1 MNERY
6 VARVPA
12 SRLGSR
18 LRLGTA
24 LGGGVAAML
33 LLAPAAS
40 ASVVSPY
47 QLTAPHFSLPAPR
60 SAALPFDLTIHSAEG
75 VRSAVSPFARNSAI
89 DLANV
94 GPVAIGK
101 TPPASKAEQ
110 FLWLGGSDDHAL
122 KAEAGL
128 PSLLP
133 ASGGHRA
140 VEPQDLTVR
149 PVVRAAA
156 MPAVSGD
163 VSVTYGDVTTSGDAM
178 PGISI
183 SSPGGLTIAAGT
195 VTTDGSYS
203 DGIDASAAGPIAINV
218 TGVRTTGDNS
228 TGIYAMAGGD
238 INIAAGSIYD
248 SGANAKGI
256 RAISANGDVTI
267 DVGSVSTVAPR
278 ASTAVYAV
286 GHDVDITA
294 GSVSAFESNRFPTT
308 GIYAGGIGADADV
321 NVTINDSVY
330 SHGARAQGVVVSSG
344 GTAEVT
350 NNGYIGVVEYPGEKS
365 NGGAINVYAGAG
377 ITITNN
383 GTISSGVNGIE
394 ARSTSGNIAISSD
407 GKVNAY
413 QNGIYASTISYVP
426 DGGYTQNGNYYS
438 TYKRVAG
445 GSVSIDANQV
455 SGGDSIGRAIFAA
468 GTSVDISINGSVSN
482 PGFDDAVVALGYA
495 GGVSIH
501 NQGAISAATGSGID
515 AEAYGDVTIDG
526 TGSVDAPKIA
536 IEALSIGGSVSITQG
551 DITGSVNAE
560 ADALPTGPAL
570 GDPSKSVLIDVGNVT
585 SSATKDSA
593 ISALN
598 QNYYGSVSIKA
609 GDVKAYGDY
618 SAAVV
623 AIAPA
628 GSVDITANS
637 VATKGLG
644 ATAIAVYSAATV
656 GIDVGSATTANNNA
670 SGIEVVGVTGAAGGK
685 VDIDAGS
692 VTTAGNNAA
701 GLLVESDSNI
711 AINVGSI
718 ATAGNGSL
726 GLYAAGIGDAKLDVT
741 SGAITTAGDHASG
754 ILARGQTGAINV
766 MSGSVTTSGT
776 NSAGIVTLGYGGPVS
791 IKSTSVATS
800 GGGAVGIVDY
810 TFGASTNVTAG
821 SVTTSGIK
829 ATGMIVEG
837 DTGVTINADTVKTS
851 GDNASGI
858 VARAGGGGGDGASYS
873 GNVMLTADTVTVSGS
888 QSAGIDVATGGSDGA
903 TASDITIKAGTVTA
917 SGDFDVGIASNNN
930 SGSTMIDAGTVNA
943 LGRRGVGIYANAS
956 GDVAITVQNI
966 AASAG
971 DILVRTSA
979 GQFGDGNVSIDLT
992 GKISSAG
999 QTEDLF
1005 PDAAVA
1011 VTNQSGTTA
1020 INVSG
1025 AGSVTAAGDAIQV
1038 QSGGGLIKIAN
1049 AGTIQAGEG
1058 YAVDVSGVV
1067 SYIAPD
1073 PTPII
1078 TGAPATQITN
1088 QGKLLGSV
1096 RLSGGDDLLSNSGTW
1111 VVGKDSD
1118 FGGGNDLV
1126 VNSGTLLVS
1135 PGTTPGNVS
1144 LLGLEAFQNTG
1155 GLVDLRN
1162 GVAGD
1167 TLTLPG
1173 TYVGTN
1179 GARLGLDVGANGVA
1193 DKLVVGG
1200 AATGSTT
1207 ILINGSVA
1215 NATLLSKPVTLV
1227 QAGAG
1232 TSATAFSI
1240 AGNDVG
1246 FVRYGLG
1253 FNAGTNSFQLT
1264 ATAGSA
1270 VRRLAKVRQA
1280 AQSIWQQSAD
1290 AWSAHMA
1297 ELRDGA
1303 GTDQRVW
1310 GQAYG
1315 KVDTLHQ
1322 YAGGDDVGYRQD
1334 YYGFQ
1339 AGADLAGKRSDDGNG
1354 VVFGLTGGYLSSHV
1368 NFRAGPERLRF
1379 DTENVGG
1386 YASVRA
1392 GPLFANLLGQYDHYR
1407 IDASNGVEH
1416 WSDSFNGNGY
1426 GAQGEVGARFGGNG
1440 FFAEPVATLS
1450 WQKTDLG
1457 TLHALGQ
1464 SIDFGNGSA
1473 LTGKVGLRFGGTS
1486 EMGKGDEAV
1495 FYARADWV
1503 HSFHGN
1509 ASALLESGGASDGVT
1524 TAKLGNYGEGS
1535 VGVNVLTTGR
1545 LSGFIEGDGDVG
1557 KSYKGGG
1564 GRVGFRF
1571 KL

>member
-6 VARVPA
+6 IARVPA

-18 LRLGTA
+18 FRFGTA

-33 LLAPAAS
+33 LLVPAAS
-40 ASVVSPY
+40 ASAGSSY
-47 QLTAPHFSLPAPR
+47 QLAAPHFSVPAPK
-60 SAALPFDLTIHSAEG
+60 SAALPVDLTIRAAEASRFSA
-75 VRSAVSPFARNSAI
+75 SPVAKDTI
-89 DLANV
+89 DRATV
-94 GPVAIGK
+94 GPVAIGQTAPTQK
-101 TPPASKAEQ
+101 GEP
-110 FLWLGGSDDHAL
+110 FLWLGNDHDPVL
-122 KAEAGL
+122 NKAKAGIS
-128 PSLLP
+128 SLLS
-133 ASGGHRA
+133 ASRA
-140 VEPQDLTVR
+140 ARAIEPQDLTVR
-149 PVVRAAA
+149 PAVRASTA
-156 MPAVSGD
+156 PQGSGD
-163 VSVTYGDVTTSGDAM
+163 VSVTYGDVTTSGDYA

-195 VTTDGSYS
+195 VTTSGSYS
-203 DGIDASAAGPIAINV
+203 DGIDANATGPLSIDV
-218 TGVRTTGDNS
+218 TGIRTTGDNS
-228 TGIYAMAGGD
+228 TGIYATAGGD
-238 INIAAGSIYD
+238 ISITAGSIYD

-256 RAISANGDVTI
+256 RAISTNGDVTI
-267 DVGSVSTVAPR
+267 DVGSISTVAPR
-278 ASTAVYAV
+278 ATMGIYAV

-294 GSVSAFESNRFPTT
+294 GSVSAFESNRVPAV

-321 NVTINDSVY
+321 KVTVNDYVY
-330 SHGARAQGVVVSSG
+330 AHGARAQGVVVGSG

-365 NGGAINVYAGAG
+365 NGGAINVNAGSG

-383 GTISSGVNGIE
+383 GRINSGVNGIV
-394 ARSTSGNIAISSD
+394 AHSTSGDIAISSD

-426 DGGYTQNGNYYS
+426 DGGYTQNGNYYT

-455 SGGDSIGRAIFAA
+455 SGGGSIGRAIFAA

-495 GGVSIH
+495 GSVSIH
-501 NQGAISAATGSGID
+501 NQGAISATAGRGID
-515 AEAYGDVTIDG
+515 AEAYGDVTING

-536 IEALSIGGSVSITQG
+536 IAALSIGGSVSITQG
-551 DITGSVNAE
+551 DISGSINAE

-570 GDPSKSVLIDVGNVT
+570 GDPSKSVSIDVGNVT

-593 ISALN
+593 IVALN

-618 SAAVV
+618 SAAAV

-628 GSVDITANS
+628 GTVDVTANS

-656 GIDVGSATTANNNA
+656 GINVGSVTTANNNA
-670 SGIEVVGVTGAAGGK
+670 SGIEVVGVTGLAGGK
-685 VDIDAGS
+685 VDVEAGS
-692 VTTAGNNAA
+692 VTTFGNNSA

-711 AINVGSI
+711 AINAGSI
-718 ATAGNGSL
+718 ATAGSGSL
-726 GLYAAGIGDAKLDVT
+726 GLYAAAIGDANLDVT
-741 SGAITTAGDHASG
+741 TGTITTTGDHASG
-754 ILARGQTGAINV
+754 ILTRGQTGAINV
-766 MSGSVTTSGT
+766 ASGTIATSGT
-776 NSAGIVTLGYGGPVS
+776 NSAGIVTLAYGGPVS
-791 IKSTSVATS
+791 IKSTSITTS

-829 ATGMIVEG
+829 ATGLIVEG

-858 VARAGGGGGDGASYS
+858 VARAGGAGTDGTYYS
-873 GNVMLTADTVTVSGS
+873 GNLSVTASNVTVSGS
-888 QSAGIDVATGGSDGA
+888 QSAGIDVATAGSDST
-903 TASDITIKAGTVTA
+903 TASDVAVKAGTVTA
-917 SGDFDVGIASNNN
+917 SGDFDVGIVSSNNN
-930 SGSTMIDAGTVNA
+930 GSTKIDAGTINA
-943 LGRRGVGIYANAS
+943 LGRRGIGIYADAS
-956 GDVAITVQNI
+956 GDVAISAQNI

-971 DILVRTSA
+971 DILVRTNA

-992 GKISSAG
+992 GKITSAG

-1011 VTNQSGTTA
+1011 VINQSGTTA

-1025 AGSVTAAGDAIQV
+1025 TGSISAAGDAIEV
-1038 QSGGGLIKIAN
+1038 QSGGSIVKIAN
-1049 AGTIQAGEG
+1049 AGTIEAGGG

-1067 SYIAPD
+1067 SYVAPD
-1073 PTPII
+1073 PTPIV
-1078 TGAPATQITN
+1078 TGTPSTQIAN
-1088 QGKLLGSV
+1088 QGKLIGSV
-1096 RLSGGDDLLSNSGTW
+1096 RLSGGDDLLTNSGTW
-1111 VVGKDSD
+1111 AVGKDSD

-1126 VNSGTLLVS
+1126 VNSGTLLVT
-1135 PGTTPGNVS
+1135 PGTTPGNVAM
-1144 LLGLEAFQNTG
+1144 LGLEAFQNTG

-1179 GARLGLDVGANGVA
+1179 GAKLGLDVGANGTA

-1207 ILINGSVA
+1207 ILINGSAA

-1253 FNAGTNSFQLT
+1253 FDAGTNSFQLT

-1270 VRRLAKVRQA
+1270 VSRLAKVTQA

-1290 AWSAHMA
+1290 AWSSHMA
-1297 ELRDGA
+1297 ELRDGGGA
-1303 GTDQRVW
+1303 GRCLW

-1322 YAGGDDVGYRQD
+1322 NVSSDNVGYRQD

-1339 AGADLAGKRSDDGNG
+1339 AGLDLAGKQSEDGRG

-1386 YASVRA
+1386 YASVRV

-1407 IDASNGVEH
+1407 IDTFNGVEH
-1416 WSDSFNGNGY
+1416 WNDSFNGNGY
-1426 GAQGEVGARFGGNG
+1426 GAQGEVGARFGGDG

-1450 WQKTDLG
+1450 WTKTDIG

-1473 LTGKVGLRFGGTS
+1473 LTGKLGLRLGGTS
-1486 EMGKGDEAV
+1486 DMGKGGKAV
-1495 FYARADWV
+1495 FYARAAWV
-1503 HSFHGN
+1503 HSFHGDG
-1509 ASALLESGGASDGVT
+1509 SALLESGGTSDGVT
-1524 TAKLGNYGEGS
+1524 TAKLGDYGEGS
-1535 VGVNVLTTGR
+1535 IGVNLLTSGR
-1545 LSGFIEGDGDVG
+1545 LSGFIEGDADVG

-1564 GRVGFRF
+1564 GRVGIRF